1 MDLLGSAAQ
10 ARAKNLNDLN
20 GQIRLTAQELKEVS
34 ELDDRQVAVCQRS
47 GIGSVRAAVNKC
59 DFPEGVTLA
68 HDTEHDLATIRRG
81 YADLHCTREN
91 SHQSSAGLAPS
102 KDDSPSRQAPPL
114 CIKGKMFDCRLG
126 KPPEQPVPT

>member
-1 MDLLGSAAQ
+1 MDLLGCAAQ
-10 ARAKNLNDLN
+10 ARAQNFNDLD
-20 GQIRLTAQELKEVS
+20 GQIRMAAQERNEVPA
-34 ELDDRQVAVCQRS
+34 LDYHQLAVRHGGGVGGARMAVKQR
-47 GIGSVRAAVNKC
+47 
-59 DFPEGVTLA
+59 DFPEDVTLA

-81 YADLHCTREN
+81 YADVHCSREI
-91 SHQSSAGLAPS
+91 SHQSSPGLAPS